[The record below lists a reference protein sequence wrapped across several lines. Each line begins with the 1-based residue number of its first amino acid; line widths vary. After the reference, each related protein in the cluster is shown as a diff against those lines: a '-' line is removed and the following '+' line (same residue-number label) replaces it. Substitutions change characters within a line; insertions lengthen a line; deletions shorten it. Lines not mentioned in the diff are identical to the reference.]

1 MPDESRGI
9 QAEGKPGAEASQ
21 LSLVPNIVVVSNDGE
36 GKVSGRNIIELE
48 DFTDNLKRS
57 VKSRNGSTGSLVIGG
72 ESGLSASQVSVEVGV
87 AKTAQAPEPN
97 KANSLVRGAGADR
110 DKLQSD
116 SRASMQKNSC
126 SDSDYGSS
134 KSLPGYGGA
143 SLSTDSCDEELSELD
158 GNVFEKAS
166 RISPINLSESS
177 LNTSQLEQTPKNTQ
191 DDYSIDSKTDQ
202 TAKAKT
208 KNSLSG
214 SSPELPSVSPRAS
227 QSGDSIDVRW
237 ANEDDPDDDRRS
249 NLSRQTVIEGVCC
262 CYQATHRACL
272 QCVEETPLMVSGL
285 VLTLVFSLVIII
297 VLATTRVRI
306 KVNTY
311 LPWFSLG
318 NAPH

>member
-9 QAEGKPGAEASQ
+9 QDEGKPGAEASQ

-36 GKVSGRNIIELE
+36 GKVNRRNIIELE

-57 VKSRNGSTGSLVIGG
+57 AKSRNGSTGSLVIGG

-116 SRASMQKNSC
+116 SRDSMQKNSC

-143 SLSTDSCDEELSELD
+143 SLSADSCDEELSELD

-177 LNTSQLEQTPKNTQ
+177 LNTSQLEQTPKNSH
-191 DDYSIDSKTDQ
+191 DNYSIDSKTDG
-202 TAKAKT
+202 TTKAKT

-227 QSGDSIDVRW
+227 QSGDSIDIRW
-237 ANEDDPDDDRRS
+237 ANEDDDRRS

-297 VLATTRVRI
+297 VLAATRVRI
-306 KVNTY
+306 KVNTNQ
-311 LPWFSLG
+311 PCFSLG

>member
-9 QAEGKPGAEASQ
+9 QDEGKPGAEASQ

-36 GKVSGRNIIELE
+36 GKVNGRNIIELE

-57 VKSRNGSTGSLVIGG
+57 AKSRNGSTGSLVIGG

-87 AKTAQAPEPN
+87 AKTGQAPEPN

-116 SRASMQKNSC
+116 SRDSMQKNSC

-143 SLSTDSCDEELSELD
+143 SLSADSCDEELSELD
-158 GNVFEKAS
+158 GNIFEKAS

-177 LNTSQLEQTPKNTQ
+177 LNTSQLEQTPKNSH
-191 DDYSIDSKTDQ
+191 DNYSIDSKTDI
-202 TAKAKT
+202 TTKAKT

-227 QSGDSIDVRW
+227 QSGDSIDIRW
-237 ANEDDPDDDRRS
+237 ANEDDDRRS

-297 VLATTRVRI
+297 VLAATRVRI
-306 KVNTY
+306 KVNTNQ
-311 LPWFSLG
+311 PCFSLG